1 MEFFAQI
8 GCCVSDHALEY
19 VMYAPAAEEKVNEI
33 FKKRLNG
40 ESISREE
47 EMIFKTAFMQFVGK
61 AYHKKNW
68 VMQIHY
74 GCKRD
79 NNAFMYEQLGPDTGY
94 DCINNYAPSA
104 QTADF
109 LNSLIATNELP
120 KTILY
125 SLNPNDNEAIGTIL
139 GCFQGTEEQQVP
151 EQKLTK
157 EEYAAKK
164 QQEREEV
171 WAEVDSQAQGVFQ
184 DGEKLKGFLDFMAEC
199 NTQRTPNLLLIYGQH
214 PDFKVVRSYER
225 WREEHRSVKA
235 GEHGITYMISTE
247 YEKDGEMRRG
257 YTIGKGFDISQMS
270 GKPLE
275 ERPQRSLTELIGT
288 VLKDQSVRVQIED
301 DLPDKVQAQYNP
313 RYRTIYIRN
322 GMSEVTTFHALN
334 RELACAALDQHT
346 GTYSRQKVSAQ
357 AYCAAYV
364 IAKRYGVDV
373 TGFNLEYIAQR
384 NECGKKDPQEL
395 RDFLNDVRQA
405 SYSIRNHIER
415 NFGAKEQE
423 YITDEFAIGDPVKIP
438 ETKDEKPS
446 EKASGKEKKAKS
458 QPER

>member
-1 MEFFAQI
+1 
-8 GCCVSDHALEY
+8 
-19 VMYAPAAEEKVNEI
+19 MYMD
-33 FKKRLNG
+33 LTDM
-40 ESISREE
+40 IS
-47 EMIFKTAFMQFVGK
+47 G
-61 AYHKKNW
+61 
-68 VMQIHY
+68 
-74 GCKRD
+74 
-79 NNAFMYEQLGPDTGY
+79 
-94 DCINNYAPSA
+94 
-104 QTADF
+104 
-109 LNSLIATNELP
+109 
-120 KTILY
+120 
-125 SLNPNDNEAIGTIL
+125 
-139 GCFQGTEEQQVP
+139 GTEEQQVP

-225 WREEHRSVKA
+225 WREEHRSVKV

-275 ERPQRSLTELIGT
+275 ERPQRSLTELVGA

-301 DLPDKVQAQYNP
+301 NLPDKVQAQYNP

-423 YITDEFAIGDPVKIP
+423 YITDEFAIGDPVKTP
-438 ETKDEKPS
+438 ETKD

>member
-1 MEFFAQI
+1 
-8 GCCVSDHALEY
+8 
-19 VMYAPAAEEKVNEI
+19 MYMD
-33 FKKRLNG
+33 LTDM
-40 ESISREE
+40 IS
-47 EMIFKTAFMQFVGK
+47 G
-61 AYHKKNW
+61 
-68 VMQIHY
+68 
-74 GCKRD
+74 
-79 NNAFMYEQLGPDTGY
+79 
-94 DCINNYAPSA
+94 
-104 QTADF
+104 
-109 LNSLIATNELP
+109 
-120 KTILY
+120 
-125 SLNPNDNEAIGTIL
+125 
-139 GCFQGTEEQQVP
+139 GTEEQQIP

-257 YTIGKGFDISQMS
+257 YTIGKGFDISQMT

-275 ERPQRSLTELIGT
+275 ERPQRSLTELVGA

-301 DLPDKVQAQYNP
+301 NLPDKVQAQYNP

-334 RELACAALDQHT
+334 RELACAAMDQHT

-395 RDFLNDVRQA
+395 RDFLNDDKDVLKLINNL
-405 SYSIRNHIER
+405 IRNTTPKGAQSSDPFWEKSETALLQALMLYLLHEAPPEEQNFPMIMEMLGSAQVKEDDEDYQSPLDILFER
-415 NFGAKEQE
+415 LEMRDPESIAVKQ
-423 YITDEFAIGDPVKIP
+423 YAIYK
-438 ETKDEKPS
+438 
-446 EKASGKEKKAKS
+446 
-458 QPER
+458 QPNSFYGQ

>member
-1 MEFFAQI
+1 
-8 GCCVSDHALEY
+8 
-19 VMYAPAAEEKVNEI
+19 MYMD
-33 FKKRLNG
+33 LTDM
-40 ESISREE
+40 ISGG
-47 EMIFKTAFMQFVGK
+47 M
-61 AYHKKNW
+61 
-68 VMQIHY
+68 
-74 GCKRD
+74 
-79 NNAFMYEQLGPDTGY
+79 
-94 DCINNYAPSA
+94 
-104 QTADF
+104 
-109 LNSLIATNELP
+109 
-120 KTILY
+120 
-125 SLNPNDNEAIGTIL
+125 
-139 GCFQGTEEQQVP
+139 EEQQVP

-275 ERPQRSLTELIGT
+275 ERPQRSLTELVGV

-301 DLPDKVQAQYNP
+301 NLPDKVQAQYNP

-334 RELACAALDQHT
+334 RELACAAMDQHT
-346 GTYSRQKVSAQ
+346 GTYSRQSNSCFRWAVGIDDACIWETLTQFLGSFNGQLFPIKVEMGDSWHLFSIEIFRQ
-357 AYCAAYV
+357 HSHIC
-364 IAKRYGVDV
+364 KRW
-373 TGFNLEYIAQR
+373 
-384 NECGKKDPQEL
+384 C
-395 RDFLNDVRQA
+395 
-405 SYSIRNHIER
+405 
-415 NFGAKEQE
+415 
-423 YITDEFAIGDPVKIP
+423 
-438 ETKDEKPS
+438 
-446 EKASGKEKKAKS
+446 
-458 QPER
+458 